1 VISSRRGDQIPDPDP
16 DAEATPGIAPSDPLA
31 TVLSSMTSS
40 RVLRRASKFAAAEDD
55 ARNPRRTRG
64 GVPRAVRRFG
74 GAASR
79 DGEEEEGLRQD
90 GVKGVEGDKDEM
102 EGEGRR
108 RRPYA
113 FLTVAVRL
121 SSARASR
128 LLWYCSTHMGGGV
141 RV

>member
-1 VISSRRGDQIPDPDP
+1 VISSRRGDQIPDP

-40 RVLRRASKFAAAEDD
+40 RVLRRASKFAAAEDDDD

-90 GVKGVEGDKDEM
+90 GVKGVEGD
-102 EGEGRR
+102 
-108 RRPYA
+108 
-113 FLTVAVRL
+113 
-121 SSARASR
+121 
-128 LLWYCSTHMGGGV
+128 
-141 RV
+141 